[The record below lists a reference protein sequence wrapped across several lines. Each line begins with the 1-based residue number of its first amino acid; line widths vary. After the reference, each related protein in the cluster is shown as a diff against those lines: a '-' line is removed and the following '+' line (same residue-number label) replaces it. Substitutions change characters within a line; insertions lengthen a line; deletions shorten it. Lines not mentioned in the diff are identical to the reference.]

1 MSVETREH
9 ATEINNRVGRLYRL
23 SVGQYHRMAEA
34 GILSGNDPVELLEG
48 LLVTKMTKNP
58 PHIIATELVQL
69 ALVQAVPNGWF
80 VSMQNPVTLFATDSE
95 PEPDAKIVRG
105 NPRDYL
111 GRKPGPEDVPLVVEV
126 ADTSYPDDLEK
137 RRTYAGAGIPVYWIL
152 NLKLQRLEAHSDPVG
167 PASDAS
173 YLTIQIYEHNDEVPL
188 WLGGREAARIRVRD
202 LLP

>member
-1 MSVETREH
+1 MSVETRQAAPESMKR
-9 ATEINNRVGRLYRL
+9 ADRLYRL

-34 GILSGNDPVELLEG
+34 GILSGDDAVELLEG
-48 LLVTKMTKNP
+48 LLVTKMTRNP

-69 ALVQAVPNGWF
+69 ALVQAVPDGWF
-80 VSMQNPVTLFATDSE
+80 VSMQNPVTLFASDSE

-126 ADTSYPDDLEK
+126 ADSSHPDDLEK
-137 RRTYAGAGIPVYWIL
+137 RRTYAGAAIPVYWIL
-152 NLKLQRLEAHSDPVG
+152 NLKLQRLEVYTDPTG
-167 PASDAS
+167 ATEEPS
-173 YLTIQIYEHNDEVPL
+173 YRKVQIFEHDDEVPL
-188 WLGGREAARIRVRD
+188 WLGGREAARIRVSD